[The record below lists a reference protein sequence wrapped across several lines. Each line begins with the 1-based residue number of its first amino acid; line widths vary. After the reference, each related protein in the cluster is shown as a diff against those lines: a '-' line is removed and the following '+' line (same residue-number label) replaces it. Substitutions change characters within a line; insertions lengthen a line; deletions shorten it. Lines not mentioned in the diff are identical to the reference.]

1 MKKILCL
8 IIVILSFLMFTGCQQ
23 APSNNQNTENPALPI
38 LPEPTEEDL
47 SFIGSWTRA
56 SLVVNGEQM
65 EQTPSVLTLNNDH
78 SYTSIGSC
86 AASGKYDISTETD
99 YMTMVIS
106 STNCYG
112 SSAGQSAT
120 YKYTVSEDGNTMVTT
135 TGISVETFQKNS

>member
-1 MKKILCL
+1 MKKLSLAVMSILA
-8 IIVILSFLMFTGCQQ
+8 ILMLAGCQQ
-23 APSNNQNTENPALPI
+23 APSNNQSTENPI

-47 SFIGSWTRA
+47 SFIGSWTRV

-65 EQTPSVLTLNNDH
+65 EQTPAVLTLNNDH
-78 SYTSIGSC
+78 SYSSIGSC

-120 YKYTVSEDGNTMVTT
+120 YKYSVSEDGNTMVTI
-135 TGISVETFQKNS
+135 TGNTVETFRKNS

>member
-1 MKKILCL
+1 MKKLSLAVMGILT
-8 IIVILSFLMFTGCQQ
+8 ILMLAGCQQ
-23 APSNNQNTENPALPI
+23 APSSTTNPESTVV
-38 LPEPTEEDL
+38 PEQEEEDL
-47 SFIGSWTRA
+47 SFIGSWTRV
-56 SLVVNGEQM
+56 SLVVGGEQM

-120 YKYTVSEDGNTMVTT
+120 YKYSISEDGKTMVTT
-135 TGISVETFQKNS
+135 TGNSVETFIKN